1 MGLLAYGGGF
11 TVRICINVLIIIVAF
26 LCFSSCGTPQ
36 IFDET
41 FEKSD
46 PDNLYVKNMSQEI
59 VRCFDEKDA
68 ESLKEL
74 FSSDI
79 QDEYDLDS
87 QIEYAFS
94 LYNGKSQSYYVT
106 EKRWEGTIIDG
117 TFYDKYFTPRIKN
130 IVTDEGMTYSIYY
143 LTYYIYEGDE
153 GRIGIT
159 ALGLMSDSQTE
170 LAGIG
175 KE

>member
-1 MGLLAYGGGF
+1 M
-11 TVRICINVLIIIVAF
+11 
-26 LCFSSCGTPQ
+26 
-36 IFDET
+36 
-41 FEKSD
+41 
-46 PDNLYVKNMSQEI
+46 
-59 VRCFDEKDA
+59 
-68 ESLKEL
+68 
-74 FSSDI
+74 
-79 QDEYDLDS
+79 DS

>member
-1 MGLLAYGGGF
+1 MK
-11 TVRICINVLIIIVAF
+11 ICINVLIITVAF
-26 LCFSSCGTPQ
+26 LCFSSCGTSQ

-41 FEKSD
+41 FEESD
-46 PDNLYVKNMSQEI
+46 QNNLYVENMSQEI
-59 VRCFDEKDA
+59 IRCFDEKDA

-79 QDEYDLDS
+79 QDEYDLDF
-87 QIEYAFS
+87 QIESAFN

-106 EKRWEGTIIDG
+106 EKNWDG
-117 TFYDKYFTPRIKN
+117 VIKDGIFYDKHFTPKIKD

-153 GRIGIT
+153 DRIGIT
-159 ALGLMSDSQTE
+159 ALGLMSGSQTE
-170 LAGIG
+170 LARVG
-175 KE
+175 KK

>member
-1 MGLLAYGGGF
+1 MDLLAHGGDF
-11 TVRICINVLIIIVAF
+11 TVRICINALIITVAF
-26 LCFSSCGTPQ
+26 LCFSSCGTTQ

-41 FEKSD
+41 FEKLD
-46 PDNLYVKNMSQEI
+46 QDNLYVENMSQEI

-74 FSSDI
+74 FSSNI
-79 QDEYDLDS
+79 QNEYDLVS
-87 QIEYAFS
+87 QIEYAFN

-106 EKRWEGTIIDG
+106 EKSWDGIISDG
-117 TFYDKYFTPRIKN
+117 IYYDKHFTPKIKD

-153 GRIGIT
+153 DQIGIT

-170 LAGIG
+170 LARVG
-175 KE
+175 KK